1 MALPEENDYDNDHQ
15 KNKSTQGP
23 YGNEGSNF
31 HASVVFEGGRPI
43 VVGSVFQ
50 IDSQWIEDAFK
61 VDGLPDTLVGAHS
74 HGLVCVVVA
83 VLVMDHP
90 VSWLAKVHRQTKPRR
105 RGPVGQSVVSV
116 GHLGRLTA
124 ADGFAL
130 RLSACPNAI
139 LSTEPGGISPQY
151 VARIAMVGSH

>member
-1 MALPEENDYDNDHQ
+1 MVWCVSLLPAKKRISRISSLNRIGFFTH
-15 KNKSTQGP
+15 S
-23 YGNEGSNF
+23 F
-31 HASVVFEGGRPI
+31 F
-43 VVGSVFQ
+43 FQ
-50 IDSQWIEDAFK
+50 
-61 VDGLPDTLVGAHS
+61 LT
-74 HGLVCVVVA
+74 

-90 VSWLAKVHRQTKPRR
+90 VSWLAKVHRQTKPSR

-130 RLSACPNAI
+130 RLSACPSAI

>member
-1 MALPEENDYDNDHQ
+1 
-15 KNKSTQGP
+15 
-23 YGNEGSNF
+23 
-31 HASVVFEGGRPI
+31 
-43 VVGSVFQ
+43 
-50 IDSQWIEDAFK
+50 
-61 VDGLPDTLVGAHS
+61 
-74 HGLVCVVVA
+74 
-83 VLVMDHP
+83 MDHP

-130 RLSACPNAI
+130 RLSACPSAI

-151 VARIAMVGSH
+151 VARIAMVGSHWPVHILPFEVGDLNKAVLDAQGVLA